1 MINRIEGHLL
11 ETTSTASRTE
21 KIRSCLSAILAS
33 SEFSGKEKNCTLL
46 KFLVEE
52 TLAGRADHLKQYT
65 IGTTIL
71 NRPPDFNP
79 DLDPI
84 VRILAGRLRRSLNTY
99 YEQEGREDPIRIEIP
114 KGSYIPIFIDIRID
128 ETDDHESK
136 SVILEAGDSVRPVIA
151 VQPLRNLTGDPGQAY
166 FAGGFTQELIIE
178 LSRYED
184 FQVIIS
190 DESSVEADRNQVHDT
205 GSADGARFIITGSV
219 RKAEKTIKI
228 SIQLVDP
235 ASGEYIWGE
244 QFRRDLTAANLL
256 TIQEEIVYEIITNI
270 AGEFGIIP
278 RRLYYEGRKKPLPD
292 LQTYDATLRFYH
304 YQSNLSPET
313 YLAAFQALEQAV
325 ARDPECGMACAMLA
339 DLYLNAFALDLTGG
353 EDGREQAQELIRI
366 AVQTEPEN
374 QLVRIISALRFFH
387 LNQRSEFMREM
398 SKAEALNPRSPL
410 RLGSIGY
417 FLALYGEWDK
427 GKQMLDKAM
436 AMNENYPSWYHGVT
450 TLYYYRQAEYDLA
463 YAHAVQYDLPDLFW
477 TPLLRGA
484 CLGQLQRLE
493 EAEEQMIHL
502 LNLKPDFTGKAG
514 ILIRRFV
521 KEEELVDH
529 IMDGLQK
536 AGLKTCD
543 N

>member
-1 MINRIEGHLL
+1 L

-21 KIRSCLSAILAS
+21 KIRSSLSAILAS

-65 IGTTIL
+65 IGTAIL

-99 YEQEGREDPIRIEIP
+99 YEQEGRENPIRIEIP
-114 KGSYIPIFIDIRID
+114 KGSYIPIFIDTRID
-128 ETDDHESK
+128 ETDDNESK
-136 SVILEAGDSVRPVIA
+136 SVILEAGDSIRPVIA

-166 FAGGFTQELIIE
+166 FARGFTQELIIE

-190 DESSVEADRNQVHDT
+190 DESSGEADRNQIHDA
-205 GSADGARFIITGSV
+205 GSADGAHFIISGSV

-270 AGEFGIIP
+270 AGEYGLIP
-278 RRLYYEGRKKPLPD
+278 RRLYHEGRKKPLPD
-292 LQTYDATLRFYH
+292 LQTYDAILRFYH
-304 YQSNLSPET
+304 YQSNLTPET
-313 YLAAFQALEQAV
+313 YRAAFQALEQAV
-325 ARDPECGMACAMLA
+325 DRDPECGIACAMLA
-339 DLYLNAFALDLTGG
+339 DLFQNAYAFDLPGG
-353 EDGREQAQELIRI
+353 ENDLARAGELIRR
-366 AVQTEPEN
+366 AVEAEPAN
-374 QLVRIISALRFFH
+374 QLVRIISALRYFH
-387 LNQRSEFMREM
+387 LNQRAEFLQEM

-410 RLGSIGY
+410 RLGGIGY
-417 FLALYGEWDK
+417 FLALYSEWDK
-427 GKQMLDKAM
+427 GMRLLDAAM
-436 AMNENYPSWYHGVT
+436 KMNANYPVWYHGVT
-450 TLYYYRQAEYDLA
+450 CAFYYRQKKYKEA
-463 YAHAVQYDLPDLFW
+463 YAEALQYDLPGFFW
-477 TPLLRGA
+477 APVLRGA
-484 CLGQLQRLE
+484 CLGQLQQYE
-493 EAEEQMIHL
+493 EAREQISQL
-502 LNLKPDFTGKAG
+502 LELKPDFPQKAQP
-514 ILIRRFV
+514 LIQRYI
-521 KEEELVDH
+521 KEEPLVDH
-529 IMDGLQK
+529 IIQGLQN
-536 AGLKTCD
+536 AGLEVGSR
-543 N
+543 